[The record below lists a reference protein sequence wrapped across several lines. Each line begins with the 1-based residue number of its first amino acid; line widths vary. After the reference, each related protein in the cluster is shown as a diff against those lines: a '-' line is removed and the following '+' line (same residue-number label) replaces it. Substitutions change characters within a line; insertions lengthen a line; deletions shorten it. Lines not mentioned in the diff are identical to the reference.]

1 MTQNYPHHQSWQKI
15 AEWLQE
21 SQAQVQRG
29 LPVDLRD
36 LSAEVDKAC
45 QAAMAL
51 SATEREAM
59 LDSMRAVVQQLD
71 ALESVIKAQKDLVVG
86 ELSNLTQRGRAM
98 NAYLNAGANNAAS
111 NPNTPANAPDNTPVD
126 AIPKDPSN
134 DTNPV

>member
-15 AEWLQE
+15 VEWLQE

-71 ALESVIKAQKDLVVG
+71 ALEAVIKAQKDLVVG

>member
-1 MTQNYPHHQSWQKI
+1 QSWQKI
-15 AEWLQE
+15 VEWLQE

-71 ALESVIKAQKDLVVG
+71 GLEALIKAQKDLVVG

-126 AIPKDPSN
+126 TTPKDSSN